1 MATRGIFPTKDA
13 DFNDYFGIVYTY
25 LTDPANMVRF
35 MISGTNITALNTFK
49 TDWDILYPKSQST
62 NTATKTIIDNK
73 IEMRDDIEKL
83 LRDIYGDI
91 PNSVLTTGD
100 RNTLNLKEPKP
111 ASARPAITTK
121 PNVILNSQSA
131 FRMQVENRVLADSSR
146 PSKHVD
152 CDVVEYKYK
161 VADVVSGPPTPPTPG
176 SPSPTP
182 GPAVS
187 WVGPLLSG
195 KARFPVQLSATDGGK
210 LLTIT
215 TRWKNTLDDSKS
227 GPWSDEVSAR
237 VNW

>member
-1 MATRGIFPTKDA
+1 MALFPDKDA
-13 DFNDYFGIVYTY
+13 DFNDYFGIVYAY
-25 LTDPANMVRF
+25 LIDPANVTRF
-35 MISGTNITALNTFK
+35 LISATNLTNLNTVK
-49 TDWDILYPKSQST
+49 TNWDTQYPQSQNT
-62 NTATKTIIDNK
+62 NTATKTIVDNK
-73 IEMRDDIEKL
+73 NILRGDIEEL

-100 RNTLNLKEPKP
+100 RNTLNLHERTPGSP
-111 ASARPAITTK
+111 RPAITTK
-121 PNVILNSQSA
+121 PNVILNSQSG
-131 FRMQVENRVLADSSR
+131 FSILVENRVIADSTR
-146 PSKHVD
+146 ASKHAD

-161 VADVVSGPPTPPTPG
+161 VTEVASGPPTPPTPG

-182 GPAVS
+182 GPAAA
-187 WVGPLLSG
+187 WIGPLLSG
-195 KARFPVQLSATDGGK
+195 KARFIIQLANTEGGK